1 MRRSLAL
8 FAVLAAGL
16 SLLACGGAG
25 PAPSQSI
32 PTAHARGVQESAP
45 SAAMAPAAPGAA
57 APAPVDVASAKGAGS
72 SAAAPT
78 AGKKAKDAGGEV
90 QRSMVIYTG
99 ALRMV
104 EAEDKIPQTIDKIID
119 AAEAAGGGMVSR
131 RDDAV
136 EIRVPSDKFRDTLT
150 KLEGVGRVV
159 ARSVKAED
167 VSEEYHD
174 LEVRLANLRTTQKR
188 LQDFMARATNVNEA
202 LTVERELERVAQEI
216 DRIEGR
222 LSFLKTRASF
232 STISVQLTPK
242 AKDAPIATPNG
253 PASPKRVD
261 LPVDWLSQLGVDPL
275 LSLKK

>member
-1 MRRSLAL
+1 MRRR
-8 FAVLAAGL
+8 
-16 SLLACGGAG
+16 GAG
-25 PAPSQSI
+25 PLAVHP
-32 PTAHARGVQESAP
+32 HVARARRTREHRVSRDGP
-45 SAAMAPAAPGAA
+45 RGPGGA
-57 APAPVDVASAKGAGS
+57 APAPAEVSIKGTT
-72 SAAAPT
+72 AAPP
-78 AGKKAKDAGGEV
+78 AGKKAKEAGAEV

-99 ALRMV
+99 AIRMV
-104 EAEDKIPQTIDKIID
+104 EAEDKIPQTIDKVID
-119 AAEAAGGGMVSR
+119 LAEAAGGGMVSR

-136 EIRVPSDKFRDTLT
+136 EVRVPSDKFRDTLT

-232 STISVQLTPK
+232 STISVHLTPK
-242 AKDAPIATPNG
+242 AKDAPIATPTG
-253 PASPKRVD
+253 AASPKRVD